1 MGILDDVIGKVKG
14 KVTGSGGEQS
24 NLMNEVLGM
33 LSGGE
38 PGGRLQELIQKFQSQ
53 GLGDI
58 ISSWV
63 STRQNL
69 PINDEQ
75 VKSALGSDL
84 IGQLASK
91 AGLPPDIATK
101 KLTELLPTLVD
112 KLTPEGKVPDSAML
126 QKGLDLLRSNLPKS

>member
-1 MGILDDVIGKVKG
+1 MGVLDDMIGKVKG

-33 LSGGE
+33 LSGGGSGE
-38 PGGRLQELIQKFQSQ
+38 GLQGLIQKFQSS

-63 STRQNL
+63 GTGKNL

-75 VKSALGSDL
+75 VKSGLGSDL

-91 AGLPPDIATK
+91 AGLPPDLTAS
-101 KLTELLPTLVD
+101 KLTELLPTLID
-112 KLTPEGKVPDSAML
+112 KLTPEGKVPDSEML
-126 QKGLDLLRSNLPKS
+126 QKGMDLLRTKFPKA